1 MSALLIGY
9 ARVATDQQDLTRW
22 EVEPKGPSQNKM
34 RVSEPI
40 RGAGRHPIPCRYHRY
55 RLRNRA
61 TPSIHGSTPKPC
73 NLFRDGP

>member
-40 RGAGRHPIPCRYHRY
+40 RGAGRHPIPCR
-55 RLRNRA
+55 
-61 TPSIHGSTPKPC
+61 
-73 NLFRDGP
+73 